1 MQLIINSKFRPF
13 TYDELIKPMLQYK
26 EVYDKVENDY
36 STLAAQTEQ
45 WKDIANQTQSPEAYE
60 MYSNYS
66 RDLNNVVDSFSRG
79 MTIQNR
85 SQLLNMRR
93 RYASDIRPIEVAAN
107 RRKELADEQRKMSLQ
122 DPTRIW
128 EKKATDMSL
137 DELIHNPSAD
147 YGNSVSG
154 ANLTAQVAAK
164 ASALAKEFRNNPNK
178 MISLV
183 GGDYYE
189 YVKQRGFSS
198 KAVLEAVMNS
208 PNASPI
214 LTNLVESTIDASGIK
229 SWGSDAAKAQAYNY
243 AKQGLWN
250 AVGQDEAQIVNNWR
264 AQQEAATAAKKKED
278 EPKLDYKPRTFNHLE
293 ASGNLKG
300 MQNIMN
306 KITRGGKPLAKYF
319 GDKGDVNPMKV
330 YEEWHKL
337 ASTEAIGNMGSPS
350 ALGVRV
356 NADTDKTA
364 SEKIQSKYR
373 RNYAKGIQII
383 SSEEYN
389 LLKDLGYSSNSN
401 IRDFYGIGRRLNEKA
416 TEYTENFVNGANID
430 YLSKVLNTNIS
441 TMAKNEKTF
450 ANIAVLLDK
459 NFRATS
465 KTIDP
470 DDYGTK
476 ENPIVDLSHTTK
488 YPNKLILSYQNGDK
502 VLINPDLV
510 SGEARN
516 IMLEYQNQK
525 NEYIKQGYNK
535 QQVEDYLEPYLM
547 QKLVKLSL
555 RGYNPNAPTTDSKL
569 D

>member
-85 SQLLNMRR
+85 SQLLNMRK

-128 EKKATDMSL
+128 EKRAADMSL

-154 ANLTAQVAAK
+154 ANLTAQVATK

-198 KAVLEAVMNS
+198 KAVLEAIMNS

-229 SWGSDAAKAQAYNY
+229 SWGSDAAKKQAYNY

-264 AQQEAATAAKKKED
+264 AQQEAEEAAKKKKED
-278 EPKLDYKPRTFNHLE
+278 EPKLDYKPRTFSHLDTNGDLAAMKAARDALTVKNKGFK
-293 ASGNLKG
+293 ASYFGKKG
-300 MQNIMN
+300 GI
-306 KITRGGKPLAKYF
+306 KPLE
-319 GDKGDVNPMKV
+319 V
-330 YEEWHKL
+330 YEYYTKALEDATKSNIVKSSMSSSGGSVKSAKETALQKVKEAYGDIKVLTSSQYAALKKL
-337 ASTEAIGNMGSPS
+337 GYTRNST
-350 ALGVRV
+350 
-356 NADTDKTA
+356 
-364 SEKIQSKYR
+364 
-373 RNYAKGIQII
+373 
-383 SSEEYN
+383 
-389 LLKDLGYSSNSN
+389 LKDFKKIDEN
-401 IRDFYGIGRRLNEKA
+401 INKSA
-416 TEYTENFVNGANID
+416 VSYTENFVNGANID
-430 YLSKVLNTNIS
+430 YLAKVVNTNIA
-441 TMAKNEKTF
+441 TMAKNDKTF
-450 ANIAVLLDK
+450 ANAAVLLDK

-465 KTIDP
+465 ETIDP
-470 DDYGTK
+470 DDYGT
-476 ENPIVDLSHTTK
+476 ESNPMVDVSHSTK
-488 YPNKLILSYQNGDK
+488 YPNKLILTYKNGEK
-502 VLINPDLV
+502 VLINPDV
-510 SGEARN
+510 ISGEARN

-525 NEYIKQGYNK
+525 NEYLKQGYNK

-569 D
+569 N